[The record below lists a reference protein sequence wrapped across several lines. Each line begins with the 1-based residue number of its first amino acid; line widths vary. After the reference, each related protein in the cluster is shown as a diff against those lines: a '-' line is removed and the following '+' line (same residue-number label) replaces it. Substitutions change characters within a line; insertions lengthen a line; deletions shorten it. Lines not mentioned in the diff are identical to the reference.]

1 MSWLAKRYAISVLPS
16 VGSLKAL
23 KKLDAPQQAKQP
35 FIGFGDPLLDGVEG
49 DLSEARMA
57 RLLQRGAVA
66 EVDEVRRLP
75 RLADTA
81 VELES
86 IAASLKSG
94 PDSIYLRQEATET
107 RVKSMDLSRYRVVA
121 FATHGLMAGSFKG
134 LGEPALVLTPPELGS
149 EADDGLLTASE
160 ITQLKL
166 DADWVILSA
175 CNTAGPDGTP
185 GAEGFSGLAKA
196 FFYAGSRSLLVSHW
210 PVVSE
215 AAVKLTTRMFD
226 ELAKNPSIRRAE
238 ALRRSMVTLME
249 DEDAKYAHP
258 VFWAPFSV
266 VGEGGRVSID

>member
-1 MSWLAKRYAISVLPS
+1 
-16 VGSLKAL
+16 
-23 KKLDAPQQAKQP
+23 
-35 FIGFGDPLLDGVEG
+35 
-49 DLSEARMA
+49 
-57 RLLQRGAVA
+57 
-66 EVDEVRRLP
+66 
-75 RLADTA
+75 
-81 VELES
+81 
-86 IAASLKSG
+86 
-94 PDSIYLRQEATET
+94 
-107 RVKSMDLSRYRVVA
+107 MDLSRYRVVA

-210 PVVSE
+210 PVVSV

-226 ELAKNPSIRRAE
+226 EIERSPSIRRAE
-238 ALRRSMVTLME
+238 ALRRSMVALME
-249 DEDAKYAHP
+249 DEDAEYAHP
-258 VFWAPFSV
+258 MFWAPFSI